1 MSSAENER
9 KRVSRRQFVRQA
21 ATGTAAAVGAG
32 LLASCSQTPQVVK
45 ETVEVPV
52 EVIKEVTVAAPA
64 AAPRWELVNP
74 EGVVV
79 VEPVEVNPHP
89 SSLEGKTVALYWNGK
104 HNGNN
109 FLDRVAE
116 LLTEQVKG
124 IQLVKIYDKHPET
137 ATISG
142 SPEKSQAKAQT
153 IAQYK
158 PDLVISSQCD

>member
-1 MSSAENER
+1 MR
-9 KRVSRRQFVRQA
+9 KPLYLLV
-21 ATGTAAAVGAG
+21 AVLLLAG
-32 LLASCSQTPQVVK
+32 LLAGCSPAPAPTQAPEPTAVVQQP
-45 ETVEVPV
+45 T
-52 EVIKEVTVAAPA
+52 AAPEPQ
-64 AAPRWELVNP
+64 APASSSGPQKWQLVNP

-79 VEPVEVNPHP
+79 VEPVEGNPHP

-124 IQLVKIYDKHPET
+124 IQLVKIYEKHPET